1 VYFCALEALQN
12 AAKHAGASRASVRLS
27 ESNAGL
33 RFEVADDGRGFDPA
47 TARQG
52 TGLQGITDRID
63 ALGGHVY
70 VDSGPGQGTRIS
82 GQVPAS
88 ATT

>member
-1 VYFCALEALQN
+1 MATDRFSPPLRRSTGEGPAQSPPQ
-12 AAKHAGASRASVRLS
+12 GA
-27 ESNAGL
+27 NAGL

-63 ALGGHVY
+63 ALGGHVH